1 MGYMGGNVDNQ
12 TERER
17 IINEIMKLPQKEE
30 IYYSEAETIADWHL
44 AEVKRTV
51 EQSHRLPKID
61 GVTEIN
67 GQGWRECSDD
77 HDKIYYQ
84 GRICPLCENKIIAIE
99 SIKDILK
106 EVSLLYRKVEDIT
119 KDFV

>member
-1 MGYMGGNVDNQ
+1 MDNQ
-12 TERER
+12 TERE
-17 IINEIMKLPQKEE
+17 IIIKELQSMVINEFNQELNIHCPNYEKL
-30 IYYSEAETIADWHL
+30 ADWHL